1 MVGSAL
7 KPQNLTHF
15 LYFKNDICTIQLPE
29 KFTFPFYYEP
39 HLLAKIASK
48 ELQEYLENQTD
59 FEHDF
64 GFQNQ
69 DNAGAIGKM
78 FGVLVVKN
86 NENELGYLA
95 AFSGKFADNSLPTKF
110 VPPVFNM
117 RTEGSFY
124 IKGKA
129 EIDVINRHIS
139 DLKNDKMYISLKKSF
154 KKLIKIIEY
163 DLGEQRKKMKIS
175 KTERKFRK
183 KISEISLTDEEIK
196 NFSKKLE
203 QESYNDQ
210 FFYKEL
216 QEYYDLKIHKIQS
229 ELSIFEHKINALK
242 KERKEKSII
251 LQHLLFSNYTFLNQQ
266 KNPKSLL
273 DIFNYPTIKPPAGS
287 GECAAPKLLQYAFAN
302 DLQPICLAEFWWGIS
317 PNSEIRKHKNFY
329 PACQSRC
336 KPILSHM
343 LQNLKIDENL
353 LIENLSE
360 KQQLT
365 IIYEDDIL
373 VVVNKPAEFL
383 SVPGKEIKDSVYTR
397 IKEKYPTANGPL
409 IVHRLDMST
418 SGILVLTKTK
428 EANKILQI
436 QFIKRTVKKR
446 YVALLEGILSENSG
460 KITLPIRLDLDDR
473 PKQLVDFENG
483 KKAET
488 YWQIIQREKDKTRV
502 YFYPITGRTHQLRV
516 HAAHKNGLNTPIVG
530 DDLYGKKATRLFL
543 HAEFI
548 EFVHPSTNEKMSFTI
563 APDF

>member
-1 MVGSAL
+1 MKHL
-7 KPQNLTHF
+7 QHF
-15 LYFKNDICTIQLPE
+15 KTDISNINLPE

-59 FEHDF
+59 FQHDF

-69 DNAGAIGKM
+69 ENAGAIGKM

-86 NENELGYLA
+86 NKNELGYLA
-95 AFSGKFADNSLPTKF
+95 AFSGKLTDNSLPTQF

-124 IKGKA
+124 IKGEA
-129 EIDVINRHIS
+129 EIDAINRKIS
-139 DLKNDKMYISLKKSF
+139 VLKNDEVYISLKKSF
-154 KKLIKIIEY
+154 KKIIKIIEE
-163 DLGEQRKKMKIS
+163 DLAEQRKKMKIS
-175 KTERKFRK
+175 KTERKIRK
-183 KISEISLTDEEIK
+183 KISETSLSVEDLQ
-196 NFSKKLE
+196 NLSKKLQ

-216 QEYYDLKIHKIQS
+216 QEYYDLKTHKIQS
-229 ELSIFEHKINALK
+229 ELNVFEHKINALK

-251 LQHLLFSNYTFLNQQ
+251 LQQRLFSNYTFLNQQ
-266 KNPKSLL
+266 KVPKSLL
-273 DIFNYPTIKPPAGS
+273 DIFNFPTVKPPAGS

-302 DLQPICLAEFWWGIS
+302 NLQPICLAEFWWGIS

-343 LQNLKIDENL
+343 LQEVKMDENL

-365 IIYEDDIL
+365 IIYEDDVL
-373 VVVNKPAEFL
+373 VVVHKPAEFL
-383 SVPGKEIKDSVYTR
+383 SVPGKEISDSVYTR
-397 IKEKYPTANGPL
+397 MKEKYPEATGPL

-428 EANKILQI
+428 EANKILQS
-436 QFIKRTVKKR
+436 QFIQRTVKKR
-446 YVALLEGILSENSG
+446 YVALLEGILSEKSG
-460 KITLPIRLDLDDR
+460 KISLPIRLDLDDR

-488 YWQIIQREKDKTRV
+488 NWQIIKREKDKTRV

-516 HAAHKNGLNTPIVG
+516 HAAHKNGLNAPIVG
-530 DDLYGKKATRLFL
+530 DDLYGKKATRLCL